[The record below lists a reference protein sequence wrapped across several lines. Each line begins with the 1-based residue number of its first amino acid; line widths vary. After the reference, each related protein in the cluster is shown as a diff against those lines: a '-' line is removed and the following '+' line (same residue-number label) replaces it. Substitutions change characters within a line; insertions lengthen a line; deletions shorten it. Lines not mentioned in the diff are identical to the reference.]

1 MGNLGQDW
9 EGRFTQFRGT
19 IRFFLQMYH
28 RSLSQMDPVPYFPIQ
43 QLTCDGFSWCINS
56 TVSLDT
62 FSSSAPHFPPSSLTR
77 FSPTLG
83 GETLA
88 TGALGGGS
96 HGGRWLQWSW
106 LGVLSLFLSLSL
118 SYLFRV
124 ITDSRLGFPRGS
136 VFARTNLF
144 PSFLDNICAYG
155 SWFRMV
161 DLALS
166 VEVIL
171 WFDWCWVWLLGF
183 RKHELLMLNSHWL
196 SRVRVTFVCQL
207 MRHILSWVTTRS
219 SLLNW
224 IFAAPGGQHRRL
236 YFLIW
241 FETLCASE
249 LFVSSHR

>member
-1 MGNLGQDW
+1 MG
-9 EGRFTQFRGT
+9 
-19 IRFFLQMYH
+19 
-28 RSLSQMDPVPYFPIQ
+28 
-43 QLTCDGFSWCINS
+43 
-56 TVSLDT
+56 
-62 FSSSAPHFPPSSLTR
+62 
-77 FSPTLG
+77 
-83 GETLA
+83 
-88 TGALGGGS
+88 
-96 HGGRWLQWSW
+96 
-106 LGVLSLFLSLSL
+106 
-118 SYLFRV
+118 
-124 ITDSRLGFPRGS
+124 LGFPRGS

-196 SRVRVTFVCQL
+196 SRVRGTFVCQL

-219 SLLNW
+219 SLLNR
-224 IFAAPGGQHRRL
+224 IFAAPGGQYRRL
-236 YFLIW
+236 CFLIW

-249 LFVSSHR
+249 LFRVTGKSNCTGSILVSRTYKVLLLFGIRVSSCSSIGDLVVKIWLTSRSSLPFLDATVIIWHYRSNCTDQKITDYFRWINRWVTIPNFLRRYEDEPPEADIEV